1 MRSRRAR
8 SHGSSANGVSRLEC
22 GSPPSGLWRVA
33 AGVIAFALILAPRTS
48 SLHAQ
53 SATTHRVTGVALDAR
68 TGSGVCAEVFVDGVI
83 ATRADSLGR
92 FVLQLSSGSSARLR
106 LRAIG
111 YRQLLTIV
119 APSDADTTHLTLS
132 LEPAMPKLA
141 SVETRIRREER
152 RQFDERPVA
161 SALSFTRNE
170 LAHVPA
176 LGDRDVLRVV
186 SLLPGVASRNDMSS
200 SFNVRGGEADQN
212 LVLLDG
218 VPIYNPFHLGGL
230 FGTFIDATVG
240 RVDLLTGGFPAEYG
254 GRLSSVLE
262 VKSAEDARSGVHA
275 TTDLSVLSSSVR
287 LSGAT
292 GGGRLTWSAAARRT
306 YADKVIEALHGAN
319 DFPYHFADTQ
329 LHLKA
334 TLPKNG
340 TLALTAYSGL
350 DVLDESS
357 GSGSGITSDSTA
369 LGTMR
374 NVGFNWGNR
383 VVGVSWEQPLG
394 ATTMVRQRVSLSTF
408 HTQFD
413 VPAESL
419 SIAQRMGDTRVTGSV
434 VHEMGRHTISGG
446 YEVSWLRSTYR
457 ERLAPTADAPFPD
470 ALASDGDTTIAQRGN
485 ASALFV
491 DDVWRVNQGLLLR
504 LGLRGERVGGGG
516 WQQLSPRLM
525 ARYFVSPDFAISATA
540 GRFSQWTHAVR
551 NEDLP
556 LRLFDLWMVSGR
568 DVPVSTSTHL
578 IVGAERWLSTS
589 RFVRIE
595 AYGKRF
601 SSLTEP
607 SSTIDPRVRPSLLR
621 TFDGTS
627 YGIDAMVR
635 QLERG
640 PLSGWL
646 SYGYALSYRERDDVR
661 YFAAHDRRHNANA
674 VVNLTTRGGW
684 TYGMHAALSSGTPY
698 TGWAGRMSRWQYDP
712 IQHRW
717 MPVSGTN
724 DADIVHGTR
733 NGERLPFYTR
743 LDLSAERRIKTGW
756 GVLYPSASVIN
767 VMDRRNVLLYALDQE
782 GKSLRIVRHT
792 QFPILPSLGM
802 RVEF

>member
-1 MRSRRAR
+1 MS
-8 SHGSSANGVSRLEC
+8 
-22 GSPPSGLWRVA
+22 
-33 AGVIAFALILAPRTS
+33 AFAPTTS
-48 SLHAQ
+48 SLRAQ
-53 SATTHRVTGVALDAR
+53 SANTHRVTGVALDAR
-68 TGSGVCAEVFVDGVI
+68 TGSGVRADVFVDGVM
-83 ATRADSLGR
+83 ATRADSLGQ
-92 FVLQLSSGSSARLR
+92 FVLRLSSGTSTELR

-111 YRQLLTIV
+111 YRQRSTIV
-119 APSDADTTHLTLS
+119 APCDDDTVHLTLT
-132 LEPAMPKLA
+132 LDPVAPKLA
-141 SVETRIRREER
+141 SVETRARRDER
-152 RQFDERPVA
+152 RQFDERPVS
-161 SALSFTRNE
+161 SALSFTRSE

-218 VPIYNPFHLGGL
+218 VAIYNPFHLGGL

-262 VKSAEDARSGVHA
+262 VKSAEDTRSGVHG

-287 LSGAT
+287 LAGTTA
-292 GGGRLTWSAAARRT
+292 GGRLTWSGAARRT

-334 TLPKNG
+334 SLPRG
-340 TLALTAYSGL
+340 GSLALTAYSGL

-357 GSGSGITSDSTA
+357 GSGGGLASDSSA

-383 VVGVSWEQPLG
+383 VAGLAWEQPLG
-394 ATTMVRQRVSLSTF
+394 ATTVVTQRASISTF
-408 HTQFD
+408 HTQFE

-419 SIAQRMGDTRVTGSV
+419 SIVQRMGDARISGRV
-434 VHEMGRHTISGG
+434 VHEMASHTISGG
-446 YEVSWLRSTYR
+446 YEVSLLRSTYR
-457 ERLAPTADAPFPD
+457 ERLAPSSDSPFPD
-470 ALASDGDTTIAQRGN
+470 ARATDGDTTIGQRGN
-485 ASALFV
+485 AATLHV
-491 DDVWRVNQGLLLR
+491 DDVWRVNRRLLLR
-504 LGLRGERVGGGG
+504 LGLRGERVGGAG
-516 WQQLSPRLM
+516 WQRLSPRVM
-525 ARYFVSPDFAISATA
+525 ARYFISPDFALTATA
-540 GRFSQWTHAVR
+540 GRFAQWTHAVR

-568 DVPVSTSTHL
+568 DIPVSTSSHL
-578 IVGAERWLSTS
+578 ILGAERWISSS

-601 SSLTEP
+601 ASLSEP

-621 TFDGTS
+621 TFNGTS

-640 PLSGWL
+640 PFSGWF
-646 SYGYALSYRERDDVR
+646 SYGYALSYRERDGVR
-661 YFAAHDRRHNANA
+661 YFAAHDRRHNANV
-674 VVNLTTRGGW
+674 VVNLTQRSGW
-684 TYGMHAALSSGTPY
+684 SFGMHAALSTGTPY

-712 IQHRW
+712 ILHRW
-717 MPVSGTN
+717 TPVSGAN
-724 DADIVHGTR
+724 DADIVHGVR
-733 NGERLPFYTR
+733 NGERLPLYSR

-756 GVLYPSASVIN
+756 GILYPTASIIN
-767 VMDRRNVLLYALDQE
+767 VMDRRNVLLYALDQQ
-782 GKSLRIVRHT
+782 GTSLRIVRHT
-792 QFPILPSLGM
+792 QFPVLPSLGM